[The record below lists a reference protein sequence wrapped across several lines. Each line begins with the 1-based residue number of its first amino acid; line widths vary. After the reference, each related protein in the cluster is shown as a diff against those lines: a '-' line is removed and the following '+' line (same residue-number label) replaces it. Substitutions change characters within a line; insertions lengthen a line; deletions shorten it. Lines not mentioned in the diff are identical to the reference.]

1 MPSTRRHSY
10 DLNFKLKIVAEAE
23 AVDNNR
29 EIAREYGISESMVR
43 KWRNQQ
49 HVLFSGELKMTAK
62 RASMGVFN
70 SGHDSFFE
78 CLPHFVGA
86 RSDVNHFK
94 HVLLITRSFK
104 SCGINNALDGTEDSM
119 KMIWFGTTTKKKK
132 QKTKKSRLTTS
143 LRQTAQPSFHTNG
156 SFQSHPVLFRTNK
169 SDKVDDQRCLSFV
182 YSFTGIYL
190 HIYFSLAL
198 IIREIWKSY
207 ISLRENTRL

>member
-1 MPSTRRHSY
+1 MKQYYLKITAVFIPLPFNKVAVLSVIKNYSRFIRFVELIKGLEKKGKNKTIFLLRPPCFRFVMPSTRRHSY

-86 RSDVNHFK
+86 R
-94 HVLLITRSFK
+94 
-104 SCGINNALDGTEDSM
+104 
-119 KMIWFGTTTKKKK
+119 
-132 QKTKKSRLTTS
+132 
-143 LRQTAQPSFHTNG
+143 
-156 SFQSHPVLFRTNK
+156 
-169 SDKVDDQRCLSFV
+169 
-182 YSFTGIYL
+182 
-190 HIYFSLAL
+190 
-198 IIREIWKSY
+198 
-207 ISLRENTRL
+207 